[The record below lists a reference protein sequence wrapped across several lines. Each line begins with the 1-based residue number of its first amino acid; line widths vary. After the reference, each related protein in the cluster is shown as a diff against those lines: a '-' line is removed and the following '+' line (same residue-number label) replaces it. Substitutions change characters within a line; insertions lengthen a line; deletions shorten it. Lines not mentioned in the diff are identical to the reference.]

1 VTLTTGGF
9 GADQLSMGRGVI
21 AMCASFGMLLGGFV
35 PDLWGAGQLS
45 MQSILFSAF
54 GGIAGVWAGVRI
66 AE

>member
-1 VTLTTGGF
+1 
-9 GADQLSMGRGVI
+9 MGRGVI
-21 AMCASFGMLLGGFV
+21 AMCGSFGMLIGGFV

-45 MQSILFSAF
+45 MQSVLFSAV